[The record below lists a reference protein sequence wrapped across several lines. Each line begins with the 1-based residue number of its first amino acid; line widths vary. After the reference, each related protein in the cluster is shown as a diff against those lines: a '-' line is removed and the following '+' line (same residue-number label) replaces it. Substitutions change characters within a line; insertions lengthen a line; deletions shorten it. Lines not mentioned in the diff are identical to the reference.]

1 MKYFKVSLR
10 FIRFDPMAPI
20 FGNQNSTYKVNY
32 QRVNYLKWKM
42 KYFKVCL
49 RFIRFDPM
57 APNFGNQRKY

>member
-1 MKYFKVSLR
+1 MKYFKVCLR
-10 FIRFDPMAPI
+10 FIRFDPMAPN

-49 RFIRFDPM
+49 R
-57 APNFGNQRKY
+57 NFETYKKYHGLVLP